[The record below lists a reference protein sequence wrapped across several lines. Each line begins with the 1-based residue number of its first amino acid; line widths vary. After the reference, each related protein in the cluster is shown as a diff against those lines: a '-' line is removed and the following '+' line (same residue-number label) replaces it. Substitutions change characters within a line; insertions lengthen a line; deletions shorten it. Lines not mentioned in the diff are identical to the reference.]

1 MITIWALI
9 VIAFTPT
16 GPLSLADWN
25 HSDHYA
31 TQAQCE
37 AQRDKYN
44 AYNAIGRPPA
54 GTAEMIAVCQPRSM
68 VHQ

>member
-9 VIAFTPT
+9 IVAFTPAT
-16 GPLSLADWN
+16 GPQSIADWN

-37 AQRDKYN
+37 VQRDKF
-44 AYNAIGRPPA
+44 NAIGLRPVPA
-54 GTAEMIAVCQPRSM
+54 GMAEMIAVCQPRSM